1 MEKKDEAIQKED
13 EAVQKNED
21 SESTLSNA
29 ISSLAKLIPVLNR
42 WAGKYTHV
50 FAEPFAWQGKTYK
63 RLSFD
68 WEILRG
74 RDCIRIESEA
84 RRRGGAPAL
93 EANSYPIAYLAGM
106 AAHACTE
113 RDENGRMVIGTDA
126 LDAMNAQDCLSICRQ
141 ARLFLAVSAL

>member
-1 MEKKDEAIQKED
+1 MENKDEL
-13 EAVQKNED
+13 VQKNED
-21 SESTLSNA
+21 GGESTLTNA
-29 ISSLAKLIPVLNR
+29 ISNLAKLIPVLNR

-50 FAEPFAWQGKTYK
+50 FAEPFQWQGETYK
-63 RLSFD
+63 SLTFD
-68 WEILRG
+68 WETLRG

-113 RDENGRMVIGTDA
+113 RDEGGHRVIGTDA

>member
-1 MEKKDEAIQKED
+1 MEEKDKIEV
-13 EAVQKNED
+13 VQKNGD
-21 SESTLSNA
+21 GGESALSNA

-50 FAEPFAWQGKTYK
+50 FAEPFEWKGKTYK

-68 WEILRG
+68 WETLRG
-74 RDCIRIESEA
+74 GDCIRIESET
-84 RRRGGAPAL
+84 RKRGGAPAL

-106 AAHACTE
+106 AAYACTE
-113 RDENGRMVIGTDA
+113 RDEKGFRVIGTDA